1 MEHNKIPKLLTNS
14 IVTKF
19 VTTLIEVNNL
29 SSGQCYVNKNI
40 NFKTPML
47 RSGL

>member
-1 MEHNKIPKLLTNS
+1 MNKFSCIK
-14 IVTKF
+14 
-19 VTTLIEVNNL
+19 LIEVNDL
-29 SSGQCYVNKNI
+29 SRGQYYVNKNI